1 MAINKFIAATD
12 HFQRFALGF
21 KLKDYMQNLVAT
33 LAAVLDPLS
42 HHWETVILW
51 LHIRPQRTQS
61 HPVRHSIMSLPYIS
75 DVRRSKLLSGS
86 ANCDLCKSP
95 ISILQKKAIGE
106 LYPVVPVSSCAFNV
120 CGSYAHFNFFP
131 YKLPLKKN
139 VNALH
144 LYCTDS

>member
-1 MAINKFIAATD
+1 MQPKLLLMYSLGIAMHEFTD
-12 HFQRFALGF
+12 LGLLF
-21 KLKDYMQNLVAT
+21 YISIVYTEVACT
-33 LAAVLDPLS
+33 
-42 HHWETVILW
+42 
-51 LHIRPQRTQS
+51 
-61 HPVRHSIMSLPYIS
+61 S

-86 ANCDLCKSP
+86 ASCYLCKST

-139 VNALH
+139 VNALR
-144 LYCTDS
+144 LYCTGS

>member
-1 MAINKFIAATD
+1 MIQISDSAE
-12 HFQRFALGF
+12 ALSPVMTHYCQYI
-21 KLKDYMQNLVAT
+21 LHMNSNERELV
-33 LAAVLDPLS
+33 LVS
-42 HHWETVILW
+42 CCNIH
-51 LHIRPQRTQS
+51 TQS
-61 HPVRHSIMSLPYIS
+61 SQTSHNS

-86 ANCDLCKSP
+86 ASCDLCKSP

-120 CGSYAHFNFFP
+120 CGSYAHFNFCP

-139 VNALH
+139 VNALR

>member
-1 MAINKFIAATD
+1 M
-12 HFQRFALGF
+12 
-21 KLKDYMQNLVAT
+21 
-33 LAAVLDPLS
+33 
-42 HHWETVILW
+42 
-51 LHIRPQRTQS
+51 
-61 HPVRHSIMSLPYIS
+61 MSKAKCS

-86 ANCDLCKSP
+86 ASCDLCKSP

-131 YKLPLKKN
+131 YKLPLNKN